1 MSNCCSKFV
10 WVPLIILLSS
20 FFITEPSAEDTTFYE
35 LLRVLKNNGT
45 LSAEEYKSL
54 IRAPKSIPDTDS
66 EVFPNKNAIAPFRE
80 EKWADK
86 IQIKGN
92 VRIRYQYNHIQN
104 RQINDNN
111 APNSRHRGRIR
122 GKIGMVTTPLI
133 GWEGG
138 IGLTSGSENPRGSNA
153 DLGDTFSTKELRL
166 DYAYIERKTESV
178 SFVAG
183 KFNRDKYLWNPTDLM
198 WDKDIKPEGVSAHF
212 ARRNDLG
219 TLWTNS
225 GIWMLNEQSS
235 SSEDPYL
242 VYAQVG
248 QHFNT
253 NPIAAR
259 VAGTTYVYA
268 DLNKNS
274 IARTFKH
281 SSNTNEDNN
290 LNAIQLSGE
299 ISYLLGG
306 SELSIISD
314 MIKNIES
321 DNGEDFAY
329 SIGFQLARPPWKF
342 KYIYAKLE
350 HNSIPDFL
358 PDSDRFNG
366 HTGIKGHE
374 SELQYI
380 INKNLLLGIDFYSTE
395 DYDNDI
401 EQKILQADLLLKF

>member
-1 MSNCCSKFV
+1 MSNYCSKLI
-10 WVPLIILLSS
+10 WVALIILLCSS
-20 FFITEPSAEDTTFYE
+20 FIAETRSEDATFYK
-35 LLRVLKNNGT
+35 LLRVLRDNGT
-45 LSAEEYKSL
+45 LSQEEYKSL
-54 IRAPKSIPDTDS
+54 ITASKSTSDANSEVSPTKHVMTTDS
-66 EVFPNKNAIAPFRE
+66 K
-80 EKWADK
+80 EKWVDK

-104 RQINDNN
+104 RQIDGSNV
-111 APNSRHRGRIR
+111 PNSRHRGRIR
-122 GKIGMVTTPLI
+122 GKVGIIANPLV
-133 GWEGG
+133 GWESG

-166 DYAYIERKTESV
+166 DYAYLERQTESI

-198 WDKDIKPEGVSAHF
+198 WDKDIKPEGFSAHF
-212 ARRNDLG
+212 SGRNDIG
-219 TLWTNS
+219 TIWANS
-225 GIWMLNEQSS
+225 GIWLLNEQNS

-242 VYAQVG
+242 AYAQIG

-253 NPIAAR
+253 DPIAVR
-259 VAGTTYVYA
+259 LAGTAYVYA
-268 DLNKNS
+268 DLNENS
-274 IARTFKH
+274 IAQTFKH

-299 ISYLLGG
+299 ISHLLDDGRF
-306 SELSIISD
+306 SIISD
-314 MIKNIES
+314 MVKNVES

-329 SIGFQLARPPWKF
+329 AIGFQLVRPPWKF

-350 HNSIPDFL
+350 HDSIPDFL

-374 SELQYI
+374 TELQYM
-380 INKNLLLGIDFYSTE
+380 INKNLLMGIDFYSTE
-395 DYDNDI
+395 DYDTNI